1 MIECEKIEGGII
13 EKDNR
18 SGMVNRGK
26 KREG

>member
-13 EKDNR
+13 ERDNR
-18 SGMVNRGK
+18 SVMVNRGK